1 MKSKNP
7 VKRKSLKLDI
17 NADINFKLLGIS
29 SHENDY
35 RLVWAI
41 NNNMKFNYVRSEN
54 LIVHL
59 QKLKQDMSFSRFIH
73 TDEERYM
80 TFYLI
85 SNRSPDG
92 FLFPEIKNID
102 FLIQVVG
109 EIQEKQVEQM
119 IKELRNIS
127 IISGAYLIDNR
138 KLKDI
143 GKIIP
148 V

>member
-1 MKSKNP
+1 M
-7 VKRKSLKLDI
+7 KRKNLKLDI
-17 NADINFKLLGIS
+17 TQDLNFRLLGIS

-54 LIVHL
+54 LVVHL

-109 EIQEKQVEQM
+109 EIKDKQIEQM
-119 IKELRNIS
+119 LKELRNIN
-127 IISGAYLIDNR
+127 IISGAYVIDIG